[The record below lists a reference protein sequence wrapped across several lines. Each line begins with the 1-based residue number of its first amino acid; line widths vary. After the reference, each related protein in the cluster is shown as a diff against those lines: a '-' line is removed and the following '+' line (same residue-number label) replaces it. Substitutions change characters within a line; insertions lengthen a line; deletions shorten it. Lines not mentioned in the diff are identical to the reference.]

1 MPASTS
7 QATVS
12 SSSSL
17 QPHAHPHPLT
27 PLTPPSQPRTPRD
40 ANSSTVRRSVN
51 AISHAVATAYAQP
64 PQQTS
69 TEAQSQW
76 KQQPS
81 SAHGTAPATPHQ
93 PLRSSTQDHPTIQ
106 TTAPPTSTVQSHPPP
121 QHPPPQIQYVQHATL
136 APQQQHQGLRTY
148 HPSAGPTEA
157 QISHSH
163 QQPHSHSHSHNQS
176 AYASTSPV
184 VLQPRG
190 GPVHP
195 SVGPARVHHEQQ
207 DKSHRHQ
214 PY

>member
-7 QATVS
+7 QATAS

-17 QPHAHPHPLT
+17 QPRPHPHPLT
-27 PLTPPSQPRTPRD
+27 PLTPPSQPRTPGD
-40 ANSSTVRRSVN
+40 ANPPTVRRSVN
-51 AISHAVATAYAQP
+51 TVPHAVATNYAQ
-64 PQQTS
+64 QTP
-69 TEAQSQW
+69 TEAQPQW

-93 PLRSSTQDHPTIQ
+93 PARSSTQDHPTIQ

-121 QHPPPQIQYVQHATL
+121 QHPPLQMQYVQHATL
-136 APQQQHQGLRTY
+136 AAQQQHQGLRTY
-148 HPSAGPTEA
+148 HPSAAPTES
-157 QISHSH
+157 QI
-163 QQPHSHSHSHNQS
+163 PHSHSHSHSHTQS
-176 AYASTSPV
+176 AYTSTSPV
-184 VLQPRG
+184 VLQSRG